1 MDNCRAAWGMCLQGD
16 NCPLSIINCQL
27 SIESPVLTSH
37 FPDLPFSGNAH
48 FRKIVPIRK
57 TRVKYFKI
65 HPLER
70 IRMNTYLHNYTV
82 SNTKKPSAAPVSTVE
97 STYDWLR
104 TDASAP
110 PYRRVRTVVV
120 VRPYENTHLSPFFR
134 ARRGTIPDVWN
145 CAHPC
150 EKTDERER
158 TYRKMEQK
166 EKKLTGIPSM
176 CISRIARE
184 GPSRSPIR
192 ILVQPRAFSG
202 GSFDI
207 LTKWHD
213 RFPIVNWQLTMDN
226 YSVGGP
232 FPHRRA
238 IVNCQ
243 LSIVN

>member
-27 SIESPVLTSH
+27 SIKTSVLTSH

-57 TRVKYFKI
+57 TRVKYFKTR
-65 HPLER
+65 PSER
-70 IRMNTYLHNYTV
+70 IRMNIYSHNYTI
-82 SNTKKPSAAPVSTVE
+82 SNVEKASAAPVSTVE

-104 TDASAP
+104 TDERLPS
-110 PYRRVRTVVV
+110 YRRVRTVVV
-120 VRPYENTHLSPFFR
+120 VRPYENTHLSPFFD
-134 ARRGTIPDVWN
+134 G
-145 CAHPC
+145 
-150 EKTDERER
+150 RER
-158 TYRKMEQK
+158 TDRKMEQ
-166 EKKLTGIPSM
+166 EEREPTETPSM

-207 LTKWHD
+207 LTK
-213 RFPIVNWQLTMDN
+213 
-226 YSVGGP
+226 
-232 FPHRRA
+232 
-238 IVNCQ
+238 
-243 LSIVN
+243 